1 MPTDPALPQP
11 PLPLR
16 PEVAGLEPSKIV
28 ALWQQG
34 FGRDDLI
41 PLWVGEGDLTTPQ
54 FICDAA
60 TKALA
65 EGHTFYTHKRGWPEL
80 LDALDAYHGRLHGVR
95 PGHDRLSLT
104 SAGMNGIQLT
114 LQAILRAGDELIAL
128 TPVWPNALAA
138 ARIHGGVVR
147 DVPLAKRAD
156 GGFTLD
162 AGALEAAIG
171 PKTRAIFIAS
181 PSNPTGWTASE
192 ADLRALIALSRKH
205 GVWLIA
211 DEVYHRFVYDAAQPA
226 SAPSVLAL
234 IDPEDPVIV
243 VNSFS
248 KTWAMTGWRLGWLV
262 HPPSL
267 GPVYDSL
274 IEFNTSGAPAFLQAG
289 ALAAIRDGEAFAAEM
304 IQRCAQGREL
314 VLQRLGAMR
323 RVELARPEGAFYA
336 FFKVDGVSDSLAYAQ
351 QVLEMTGVGLAPG
364 IAFGDAGE
372 GHLRLCF
379 ASSESRLS
387 AAMDRLASLFDD

>member
-1 MPTDPALPQP
+1 MSSESALPQP

-16 PEVAGLEPSKIV
+16 PEVAELEPSKII

-54 FICDAA
+54 VICDAA
-60 TKALA
+60 ARALRD
-65 EGHTFYTHKRGWPEL
+65 GHTFYTHKRGWPEL

-104 SAGMNGIQLT
+104 SAGMNGIQLI
-114 LQAILRAGDELIAL
+114 LQAILRAGDEMIAL
-128 TPVWPNALAA
+128 TPVWPNALSAA
-138 ARIHGGVVR
+138 QIHGGVIR

-162 AGALEAAIG
+162 IEALQAAIG
-171 PKTRAIFIAS
+171 PKTRAIFMAS
-181 PSNPTGWTASE
+181 PSNPTGWTARE
-192 ADLRALIALSRKH
+192 DDLRAVIDLCRKH

-211 DEVYHRFVYDAAQPA
+211 DEVYHRFVYDRPQPA
-226 SAPSVLAL
+226 SAPSVLPL

-248 KTWAMTGWRLGWLV
+248 KTWAMTGWRLAWLV

-267 GPVYDSL
+267 APVFDSL

-289 ALAAIRDGEAFAAEM
+289 ALTALRDGEDFANEM
-304 IQRCAQGREL
+304 IQRCAAGREL
-314 VLQRLGAMR
+314 VVQRLGAMR
-323 RVELARPEGAFYA
+323 RVMLARPEGAFYA
-336 FFKVDGVSDSLAYAQ
+336 FFKVEGVTDSLAYAQ
-351 QVLEMTGVGLAPG
+351 EVLERTGVGLAPG
-364 IAFGDAGE
+364 SAFGAAGE

-379 ASSESRLS
+379 ASSTDRLS
-387 AAMDRLASLFDD
+387 AAMDRLASLLDD

>member
-1 MPTDPALPQP
+1 MPTDSLPPQP

-16 PEVAGLEPSKIV
+16 PEVADLEPSKIV

-60 TKALA
+60 TKALRD
-65 EGHTFYTHKRGWPEL
+65 GHTFYTHKRGWPEL
-80 LDALDAYHGRLHGVR
+80 REALDAYHGRLHGVR
-95 PGHDRLSLT
+95 PGMNRLSLT

-114 LQAILRAGDELIAL
+114 LQAILRSGDEMIAL
-128 TPVWPNALAA
+128 TPVWPNALSA
-138 ARIHGGVVR
+138 ARIHGGVIR

-162 AGALEAAIG
+162 ADALEAAIG
-171 PKTRAIFIAS
+171 PRTRAIFLAS

-192 ADLRALIALSRKH
+192 DDLRAVIGLCRKH

-211 DEVYHRFVYDAAQPA
+211 DEVYHRFVYDRAQPA
-226 SAPSVLAL
+226 SAPSVLGL
-234 IDPEDPVIV
+234 IEPEDPVIV

-248 KTWAMTGWRLGWLV
+248 KTWAMTGWRLAWLV

-267 GPVYDSL
+267 APVYDSL

-289 ALAAIRDGEAFAAEM
+289 ALAAIRDGDDFAREM
-304 IQRCAQGREL
+304 IQRCGQGREL

-323 RVELARPEGAFYA
+323 RVTLARPEGAFYA
-336 FFKVDGVSDSLAYAQ
+336 FFKVKDVTDSLAYAQ
-351 QVLEMTGVGLAPG
+351 EVLERTGVGLAPG
-364 IAFGDAGE
+364 SAFGDAGE

-379 ASSESRLS
+379 SSAPERLS
-387 AAMDRLASLFDD
+387 AAMDRLASLLDD

>member
-1 MPTDPALPQP
+1 MPTESIAPQP

-16 PEVAGLEPSKIV
+16 PEVAELEPSKIV

-54 FICDAA
+54 VICDAA

-65 EGHTFYTHKRGWPEL
+65 DGHTFYTHKRGWPEL
-80 LDALDAYHGRLHGVR
+80 LDALDGYHGRLHGVR
-95 PGHDRLSLT
+95 PEPARLSLT
-104 SAGMNGIQLT
+104 SAGMNGIQLI
-114 LQAILRAGDELIAL
+114 LQAVLRSGDDMIAL

-138 ARIHGGVVR
+138 AKIHGGAIR
-147 DVPLAKRAD
+147 DVPLARRAD

-162 AGALEAAIG
+162 VDALDAAIG
-171 PKTRAIFIAS
+171 PATRAIFMAS

-192 ADLRALIALSRKH
+192 ADLRAVIDLCRAR

-211 DEVYHRFVYDAAQPA
+211 DEVYHRFVYDSAQPA
-226 SAPSVLAL
+226 SAPSVLPL

-248 KTWAMTGWRLGWLV
+248 KTWAMTGWRLAWLV
-262 HPPSL
+262 HPPSM
-267 GPVYDSL
+267 GPAFDSL

-289 ALAAIRDGEAFAAEM
+289 ALAAIRDGEDFAREM
-304 IQRCAQGREL
+304 VERCAAGREL

-323 RVELARPEGAFYA
+323 RVTLARPEGAFYA

-351 QVLEMTGVGLAPG
+351 QILERTGVGLAPG
-364 IAFGDAGE
+364 IAFGAAGE

-379 ASSESRLS
+379 ASSQTRL
-387 AAMDRLASLFDD
+387 ATAMDRLASLLDD

>member
-1 MPTDPALPQP
+1 MPNTPLPPQP

-41 PLWVGEGDLTTPQ
+41 PLWVGESDLTTPQ
-54 FICDAA
+54 VICDAA
-60 TKALA
+60 TRALRD
-65 EGHTFYTHKRGWPEL
+65 GHTFYTHKRGWPEL

-95 PGHDRLSLT
+95 PGVNRLSLT
-104 SAGMNGIQLT
+104 SAGMNGIQLI
-114 LQAILRAGDELIAL
+114 LQAILRAGDEMIAL
-128 TPVWPNALAA
+128 SPVWPNALAA
-138 ARIHGGVVR
+138 ARLHGGAIR

-156 GGFTLD
+156 GGFALD
-162 AGALEAAIG
+162 RDALAAAIG
-171 PKTRAIFIAS
+171 PRTRAIFLAS
-181 PSNPTGWTASE
+181 PSNPTGWTAD
-192 ADLRALIALSRKH
+192 ARDLRAVIELCRTR

-211 DEVYHRFVYDAAQPA
+211 DEVYHRFVYDRDQPA
-226 SAPSVLAL
+226 SAPSVLDL

-248 KTWAMTGWRLGWLV
+248 KTWAMTGWRLAWLV

-267 GPVYDSL
+267 APVFDSL

-289 ALAAIRDGEAFAAEM
+289 ALAAVRDGETFAREM
-304 IQRCAQGREL
+304 IARCADGRAL
-314 VLQRLGAMR
+314 VLQRLGQMR

-336 FFKVDGVSDSLAYAQ
+336 FFRVAGVDDSLAFAQ
-351 QVLEMTGVGLAPG
+351 EVLERTGVGLAPG
-364 IAFGDAGE
+364 IAFGAAGE

-379 ASSESRLS
+379 ASSQARLS
-387 AAMDRLASLFDD
+387 AAMDRLASLLND

>member
-1 MPTDPALPQP
+1 MPTESAPPQP

-16 PEVAGLEPSKIV
+16 PEVDALEPSQIV

-34 FGRDDLI
+34 FGRRDLI
-41 PLWVGEGDLTTPQ
+41 PLWVGEGDLTTPA
-54 FICDAA
+54 FICEAA
-60 TKALA
+60 AQALRD
-65 EGHTFYTHKRGWPEL
+65 GHTFYTHKRGWPEL
-80 LDALDAYHGRLHGVR
+80 LEALDAYHGRLHGVR
-95 PGHDRLSLT
+95 PGVTRLSLT

-114 LQAILRAGDELIAL
+114 LQAILRSGDEMIAL
-128 TPVWPNALAA
+128 TPVWPNALSA
-138 ARIHGGVVR
+138 ARIHGAAIR

-162 AGALEAAIG
+162 ADALESAIG
-171 PKTRAIFIAS
+171 PRTRAIFLAS

-192 ADLRALIALSRKH
+192 DDLRQVIALCRAR

-211 DEVYHRFVYDAAQPA
+211 DEVYHRFVYDRAQPA
-226 SAPSVLAL
+226 SAPSVLGL

-248 KTWAMTGWRLGWLV
+248 KTWAMTGWRLAWLV

-267 GPVYDSL
+267 APVYDSL

-289 ALAAIRDGEAFAAEM
+289 ALAAVRDGEAFAARM
-304 IQRCAQGREL
+304 IERCGEGREL

-323 RVELARPEGAFYA
+323 RVTLARPEGAFYA
-336 FFKVDGVSDSLAYAQ
+336 FFQVEGITDSLAYAQ
-351 QVLEMTGVGLAPG
+351 EVLERTGVGLAPG
-364 IAFGDAGE
+364 SAFGDAGE

-379 ASSESRLS
+379 ASSPGRLS
-387 AAMDRLASLFDD
+387 AAMDRLASLLDD

>member
-1 MPTDPALPQP
+1 MPTDSLPPQP

-16 PEVAGLEPSKIV
+16 AEVAELEPSKIV

-34 FGRDDLI
+34 FGRADLI

-54 FICDAA
+54 FICEAA
-60 TKALA
+60 TKALQD
-65 EGHTFYTHKRGWPEL
+65 GHTFYTHKRGWPEL

-95 PGHDRLSLT
+95 PGVNRLSLT

-114 LQAILRAGDELIAL
+114 LQAILRSGDEMIAL
-128 TPVWPNALAA
+128 TPVWPNALSA
-138 ARIHGGVVR
+138 ARIHGGVIR

-156 GGFTLD
+156 GGFALD
-162 AGALEAAIG
+162 ADALEAAIG
-171 PKTRAIFIAS
+171 PNTRAIFMAS
-181 PSNPTGWTASE
+181 PSNPTGWTASA
-192 ADLRALIALSRKH
+192 ADLQAVIALCRKH

-211 DEVYHRFVYDAAQPA
+211 DEVYHRFVYDAPQPA
-226 SAPSVLAL
+226 SAPSVLPL
-234 IDPEDPVIV
+234 IEPEDPVIV

-248 KTWAMTGWRLGWLV
+248 KTWAMTGWRLAWLV
-262 HPPSL
+262 HPPSMA
-267 GPVYDSL
+267 PVYDSL

-289 ALAAIRDGEAFAAEM
+289 ALAAIRDGEDFAAEM
-304 IQRCAQGREL
+304 IQRCGQGREL

-323 RVELARPEGAFYA
+323 RVTLARPEGAFYA
-336 FFKVDGVSDSLAYAQ
+336 FFKVDGVTDSLAYAQ
-351 QVLEMTGVGLAPG
+351 QVLERTGVGLAPG

-379 ASSESRLS
+379 ASAPDRLS
-387 AAMDRLASLFDD
+387 AAMDRLASLLDD